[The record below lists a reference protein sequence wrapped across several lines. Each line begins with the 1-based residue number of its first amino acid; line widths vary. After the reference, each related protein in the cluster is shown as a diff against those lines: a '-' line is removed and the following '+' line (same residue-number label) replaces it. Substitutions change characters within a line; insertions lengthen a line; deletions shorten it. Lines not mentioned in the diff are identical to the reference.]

1 MKECVGLIT
10 HSIVTYPL
18 KGMVGVI
25 DGYAVMYIYLL
36 YISELW
42 LEIANHDASF
52 PHADRIDSG
61 EPRRHK
67 PYPGYQSWVGI
78 YVVRY
83 LS

>member
-1 MKECVGLIT
+1 MKECVGRIT

-42 LEIANHDASF
+42 LETDNHDAS
-52 PHADRIDSG
+52 
-61 EPRRHK
+61 
-67 PYPGYQSWVGI
+67 
-78 YVVRY
+78 
-83 LS
+83 

>member
-1 MKECVGLIT
+1 MKECVGRIT

-42 LEIANHDASF
+42 LETANHNASYTL
-52 PHADRIDSG
+52 PRIRS
-61 EPRRHK
+61 
-67 PYPGYQSWVGI
+67 PG
-78 YVVRY
+78 
-83 LS
+83 